1 MDKEFELFVREKKYV
16 QNVSE
21 NTIEFYEYSY
31 KAFKKYGNVTSI
43 EQINKTVLITLVA
56 NMRESGMSG
65 GCTNARIR
73 GINPFLTWLYEN
85 DLISENLKIKKQKL
99 EQKVMKTFSESQIR
113 AIITYKP
120 KDKYELRL
128 HTLLLLLLDTGIRIN
143 EALTITRSN
152 IDFENLLITVLG
164 KGNKERIIPF
174 SVELRKTLFKYI
186 RSHNFDLLFPNKH
199 GGKLIYDNLRRE
211 FNKLVGKLGI
221 SGFDGS
227 FHCFRRSFAKNFVRS
242 GGNLFYLQKLLG
254 HTTLTMSRRYVE
266 LEIEDL
272 QKEQQRTSLLNRLR

>member
-1 MDKEFELFVREKKYV
+1 MDKEFELFIRERKFV
-16 QNVSE
+16 QNISKS
-21 NTIEFYEYSY
+21 TIEFYEYSY
-31 KAFKKYGNVTSI
+31 RTFKKHSKVTSI
-43 EQINKTVLITLVA
+43 EELNKTALSSFVA
-56 NMRESGMSG
+56 NMRESGMSAG
-65 GCTNARIR
+65 NTDARIR

-85 DLISENLKIKKQKL
+85 DLIKENLKIKKPKL
-99 EQKVMKTFSESQIR
+99 EQKVMKTFTEPQLK

-128 HTLLLLLLDTGIRIN
+128 HTILLLLADTGIRIN
-143 EALTITRSN
+143 EATTITRN
-152 IDFENLLITVLG
+152 RIDFDNLLITVLG

-174 SVELRKTLFKYI
+174 SVELRKSLFKYSK
-186 RSHNFDLLFPNKH
+186 SHKFDLLFPNKY
-199 GGKLIYDNLRRE
+199 GGKLLYDNLRRE
-211 FNKLVGKLGI
+211 FRKLIQELGI
-221 SGFDGS
+221 NGFDGS

-266 LEIEDL
+266 LEIEDV

>member
-1 MDKEFELFVREKKYV
+1 MDKEFEFFLREKRFV

-21 NTIEFYEYSY
+21 NTIEFYQYSY
-31 KAFKKYGNVTSI
+31 KVFKKHIGITSLA
-43 EQINKTVLITLVA
+43 ELNKIVLNSLVA
-56 NMRESGMSG
+56 NMRESGMSA
-65 GCTNARIR
+65 GCADARIR

-85 DLISENLKIKKQKL
+85 DLISENLKIKKPKL
-99 EQKVMKTFSESQIR
+99 EQKVMKTFTESQMK

-143 EALTITRSN
+143 EALTITRNS

-186 RSHNFDLLFPNKH
+186 KSHNFDLLFPNKY
-199 GGKLIYDNLRRE
+199 GSKLLYDNLRRE
-211 FNKLVGKLGI
+211 FKKLAEKLGI
-221 SGFDGS
+221 EGFDGS

-254 HTTLTMSRRYVE
+254 HSSLVMCRRYVE
-266 LEIEDL
+266 LETEDL
-272 QKEQQRTSLLNRLR
+272 QKEQQRTSLLSRLR